1 MAETIESF
9 VAKLQAEGVEAG
21 QRDAEKLRA
30 EAQKQAQ
37 AIVAQARQEAEK
49 ILADAKAQADGLLQR
64 GRTEL
69 DLAARDTVL
78 KLRDALGRAL
88 CALLTEAAR
97 EQLTDP
103 QFISR
108 LLHDLAMLYA
118 ESDIEDHD
126 RAIVSIPSEMASQLT
141 SWVLD
146 RVKRTAEGKG
156 MRLDL
161 QTTLAGEGF
170 EYNVAG
176 ATIEMTVESV
186 VELLCQMVNPK
197 LEEVLRRAVSGA
209 PEEK

>member
-30 EAQKQAQ
+30 EAQEQAR
-37 AIVAQARQEAEK
+37 AVVAQARQEADE
-49 ILADAKAQADGLLQR
+49 IIADGKAQADALLQR

-69 DLAARDTVL
+69 ELAARDTVL
-78 KLRDALGRAL
+78 KLRDALGRAIR
-88 CALLTEAAR
+88 ALLAEAAR

-103 QFISR
+103 EFISR

-118 ESDIEDHD
+118 KSDIEDHD
-126 RAIVSIPSEMASQLT
+126 RAVVSVPPEMASQLT
-141 SWVLD
+141 SWALD
-146 RVKRTAEGKG
+146 RMKQTAEGKG

-161 QTTLAGEGF
+161 RTTLAGEGF

-176 ATIEMTVESV
+176 ANIEMTVESV
-186 VELLCQMVNPK
+186 VEMLCQMVNPQ
-197 LEEVLRRAVSGA
+197 LGQVLKRAVSEA
-209 PEEK
+209 AEEK